1 MNKTGEYKDIP
12 HTVSGYTVPVMYS
25 KYIGAPGHTGKIK
38 MALQYLI
45 KELGDIESFL
55 DIRHTKRSFNTMEKE
70 TKLAEQKF
78 VCAVDR
84 QELNMSDAHAAHI
97 IAHSNGG
104 QTVYSNLVM
113 VRAIYNQEMGTMNF
127 DDYMKTRTQAA

>member
-1 MNKTGEYKDIP
+1 
-12 HTVSGYTVPVMYS
+12 
-25 KYIGAPGHTGKIK
+25 

-45 KELGDIESFL
+45 KELGDIENFL

-70 TKLAEQKF
+70 AKLAQQGF
-78 VCAVDR
+78 ICAVDG
-84 QELNMSDAHAAHI
+84 QPLNMSDAHAAHI
-97 IAHSNGG
+97 IAHSNKG

>member
-1 MNKTGEYKDIP
+1 
-12 HTVSGYTVPVMYS
+12 
-25 KYIGAPGHTGKIK
+25 
-38 MALQYLI
+38 
-45 KELGDIESFL
+45 
-55 DIRHTKRSFNTMEKE
+55 
-70 TKLAEQKF
+70 
-78 VCAVDR
+78 
-84 QELNMSDAHAAHI
+84 MSDAHAAHI

>member
-1 MNKTGEYKDIP
+1 
-12 HTVSGYTVPVMYS
+12 
-25 KYIGAPGHTGKIK
+25 
-38 MALQYLI
+38 
-45 KELGDIESFL
+45 
-55 DIRHTKRSFNTMEKE
+55 MEKE
-70 TKLAEQKF
+70 TKLAEQKY